1 MKKFLISLVVGVL
14 AEAVKNPEIR
24 DFVSGLVVKLAEKL
38 KGDLV
43 PALIGLFPTFGG
55 AIIETVLDK
64 LPGVHNLDVE
74 ILNSDVAKKI
84 IESDPDLPFVSGFID
99 LTEILRGFI
108 K

>member
-1 MKKFLISLVVGVL
+1 MQKFLISLIIGVISQ
-14 AEAVKNPEIR
+14 AAKNPEVR
-24 DFVSGLVVKLAEKL
+24 EFVTDLVMKLADKL
-38 KGDLV
+38 KDDLV